1 MLVATRAAPGKI
13 EPAAIRSQHVRDRV
27 QQGPQ
32 LRFAITGSLDRHR
45 IQPKGDVVDEDPSV
59 HLRQVHST
67 LAAVDEGVEG
77 TDHVIAV
84 HPKVEREV
92 VSGAGRHAR
101 VREIVLRGDGR
112 DNGLGSVAPGHR
124 QGIRPA
130 RNRTP
135 NELPEVRARLELDRL
150 DPSGAGL
157 AREPEPLRLA
167 SSGLWVVEE
176 DRSLGSR
183 RWGQQRLSPEGRARR
198 GQSRHDSKP
207 DQHRFRDVV
216 AVGQQDEHRRSQRGQ
231 GHGKAHRPQSTSPKH
246 AVPARHERNRH
257 AAEHRQTAGELIDD
271 DVEGQRERG
280 ESDNEGDGCRGTLSS
295 HRSLPAPG
303 YLLPMSTWV
312 GRLADDDA
320 LVARL
325 TRIVVWVIG
334 LTALILLL
342 DLLGVP
348 VREWIRDLFH
358 KIGEL
363 PTWAVVAGIVLQSVQ
378 TTLAAVAW
386 LAILRA
392 AFPQAKITFRLVLAS
407 YAVSVAM
414 NSFLPANIGTLVML
428 IMFTTL
434 IAAAT
439 FTAIFSGYLV
449 QKIPFSIFNIAVYLY
464 LFISVAG
471 SFSIKLSGL
480 ANHKI
485 LTILIVAGFFA
496 LLFLTTRVFRRQW
509 EKFREQ
515 LVVGGAILGSP
526 RRAFNGLFLPELG
539 SYAAKL
545 GVIAVFLGAYS
556 IPVTFHNVVSV
567 TASNSISNTVSVTP
581 GGVGVTQAMNTAA
594 LRNQTD
600 SATAT
605 AYSASQQVITSAWN
619 VVFATVL
626 VSWVFGWSGGRK
638 LVESSYEQ
646 AKAKSEELKEKR
658 QARRTAEAEAE

>member
-1 MLVATRAAPGKI
+1 
-13 EPAAIRSQHVRDRV
+13 
-27 QQGPQ
+27 
-32 LRFAITGSLDRHR
+32 
-45 IQPKGDVVDEDPSV
+45 
-59 HLRQVHST
+59 
-67 LAAVDEGVEG
+67 
-77 TDHVIAV
+77 
-84 HPKVEREV
+84 
-92 VSGAGRHAR
+92 
-101 VREIVLRGDGR
+101 
-112 DNGLGSVAPGHR
+112 
-124 QGIRPA
+124 
-130 RNRTP
+130 
-135 NELPEVRARLELDRL
+135 
-150 DPSGAGL
+150 
-157 AREPEPLRLA
+157 
-167 SSGLWVVEE
+167 
-176 DRSLGSR
+176 
-183 RWGQQRLSPEGRARR
+183 
-198 GQSRHDSKP
+198 
-207 DQHRFRDVV
+207 
-216 AVGQQDEHRRSQRGQ
+216 
-231 GHGKAHRPQSTSPKH
+231 
-246 AVPARHERNRH
+246 
-257 AAEHRQTAGELIDD
+257 
-271 DVEGQRERG
+271 
-280 ESDNEGDGCRGTLSS
+280 
-295 HRSLPAPG
+295 
-303 YLLPMSTWV
+303 MSTWV